1 MKIVIIIEMVLKGS
15 IMSVDMIDDRLKL
28 DMIDVKFLVVVVSLG
43 EER

>member
-1 MKIVIIIEMVLKGS
+1 MVLKGS